1 MSDQHHFDFLVIG
14 SGIAGLCYALRV
26 AEHGTVGIVTKRD
39 AADSATNQ
47 AQGGIAAVLDPTDS
61 FEEHVADTL
70 TAGAGLC
77 KESVVRHV
85 VERGPAAIEALLEHG
100 VQFDRDESGRDGA
113 GTAPPTSLSGARAA
127 TPSAASCTAATPPA
141 RRSRSRC

>member
-14 SGIAGLCYALRV
+14 SGIAGLCFALRV

-85 VERGPAAIEALLEHG
+85 VERGVSRGLGGRGPVGDRPRLLRAAERLAG
-100 VQFDRDESGRDGA
+100 AVVGGA
-113 GTAPPTSLSGARAA
+113 GAI
-127 TPSAASCTAATPPA
+127 PSSK
-141 RRSRSRC
+141 